1 MSEAM
6 IVARNVVKAF
16 DGFRALDGLTMT
28 VPRGSIYGLVG
39 PNGAGKS
46 TLLRHVTGIYRQDS
60 GSVLLEG
67 NPIYENPAAKAR
79 IASIPDELY
88 YFLSAS
94 TRDMMRFFKGFYP
107 RFDGARYEALKDVFT
122 TINEKQPIRRLSK
135 GMQKQAA
142 FWLALCCRPDVLVL
156 DEPVDGLDPVMRR
169 QVWSLLMGDVAEHGT
184 TVLVSSHNLRELE
197 DVCDH
202 VGILSRGRVLIERS
216 LSDLQE
222 NLVKMQV
229 VFQEKEMPRMPEDLQ
244 ILHVSRVGRIHT
256 LIVRGGATEV
266 TNRLAAFGPILLEAL
281 PLTLEEIFIYE
292 LGGEDYAVRDIV
304 L

>member
-6 IVARNVVKAF
+6 IEARNVVKAF

-202 VGILSRGRVLIERS
+202 VGILSHGQVVIERS
-216 LSDLQE
+216 LSQLQGTT
-222 NLVKMQV
+222 VKLQV
-229 VFQEKEMPRMPEDLQ
+229 AFPDGVQPGLPQGMEV
-244 ILHVSRVGRIHT
+244 LHQSQLGRVYT
-256 LIVRGGATEV
+256 YIVRGRAEEV
-266 TNRLAAFGPILLEAL
+266 QQQVEAIHPLFVEAL
-281 PLTLEEIFIYE
+281 PLSLEEIFIYE
-292 LGGEDYAVRDIV
+292 MGGNDYAVRDIV